1 VGWLRRSAARPRHR
15 PSSADPVAAA
25 LAEAATVGPLVP
37 RFDDLEPAR
46 EELPTWFSV
55 ADDTSL
61 DGFDTLVS
69 FEDEIR
75 TYCDPADDGLEA
87 ALAEQPGISAVFAE
101 DREVVYLATRLHLDD
116 VAAAVIRAV
125 VDVNRTPRPASAA
138 PGEVTDEQA
147 AAVADAVAPLITAAG
162 FRQRADGRYFHRD
175 CGHGVVQVLFVS
187 RGLGELTDGTSL
199 HDRIWL
205 FHGVCLPEAQPHPMP
220 DDPARVAPM
229 SATLSSSTHP
239 APDPAAVA
247 EALRTTA
254 LPWLEGTAGR
264 DALAAW
270 AADDPERIFPPAQ
283 RPLLARLFTEWG
295 HATAARTIL
304 DHLDRKWPSLA
315 RERDARAAREAL
327 DRM

>member
-1 VGWLRRSAARPRHR
+1 VL
-15 PSSADPVAAA
+15 D
-25 LAEAATVGPLVP
+25 
-37 RFDDLEPAR
+37 
-46 EELPTWFSV
+46 ELPTWFSV

-61 DGFDTLVS
+61 DEFDTLVS
-69 FEDEIR
+69 FDDEIH
-75 TYCDPADDGLEA
+75 TYCDPPEDGLEQ
-87 ALAEQPGISAVFAE
+87 ALAEQPGIAAVFAE

-116 VAAAVIRAV
+116 VKAAVIRAV
-125 VDVNRTPRPASAA
+125 VDVNRTPRPAPAV

-147 AAVADAVAPLITAAG
+147 VTVADAVAPLITAAG
-162 FRQRADGRYFHRD
+162 FTQRADGRYFHRD

-205 FHGVCLPEAQPHPMP
+205 FHGVCLPEAQPHAMP

-229 SATLSSSTHP
+229 SATLSSSTYP
-239 APDPAAVA
+239 APDPAAVT
-247 EALRTTA
+247 EALHATV